1 MARRFLQLLPCLLLS
16 SIGIAKPLKPDVDKL
31 IDPDTQEAEIRRVLD
46 ASKSD
51 ALTSYRL
58 HWSPQFHEAPPLIVL
73 AADNG
78 WSRIS
83 SSFEDYP
90 PVENPAELFGEDRVA
105 GRIPGLSR
113 PSLAPLND
121 VRVHVFDRQG
131 NTPAAWKDRGFGV
144 SGYLCDFNNDD
155 TLDLAEVENHDLF
168 VNNRQHE
175 ISVVTITTIEANPR
189 MLGQIVFN
197 CRPSDAEGED
207 DWTVSCE
214 HLDQEGSPVLSFG
227 PSGGRNE
234 REHHQFLIHWDSQ
247 KKEFAILQAPED
259 EPSHRHLRL
268 LGSKEALDSFA
279 KGNGLGYPVRPSSEQ
294 REKLPTPQKPYEFR
308 SLKDS
313 PDQDLLSFFKGKPR
327 NNDRFERGS
336 PLSLPENFWHLDPK
350 EAALALVKANSD
362 STQRFRW
369 QLAVDARPPAAP
381 PTSGWL
387 VFDGSSAPCYSFSTA
402 GIALRFGVSDSWL
415 LVKESNHQGGVG
427 ADAFV
432 DSPAYRVQIIPLS
445 LAEGRFLA
453 DTIYWM
459 NRIRSVDTLL
469 PAERNQPGRFQSSA
483 DGFGTL
489 SLFPDGM
496 PAEKVATGTVTLFQS
511 TATVGTGYDRQSF
524 LNLTSWLLKRALPG
538 HLKDRWQQ
546 TDPIEP
552 RSLMTPLK
560 ERLAERQSA
569 ESRKQLESTIL
580 TILRRHASDSIP
592 ASVLAELVG
601 YAGEERLVGLVEEL
615 KTLQATLKPETAE
628 ERELAELDR
637 KFAPNGLDLPFDGE
651 EKPADAKLRQR
662 RETLQSKYEFH
673 PSHTL
678 RKPVG
683 SALRQLRMA
692 RDPGLLMK
700 EGAKQEALSYW
711 ALKVLQFDYP
721 EIHAEILI
729 ERFHKEELADRR
741 SIFRVL
747 ASSKPAKA
755 AELVTFMTPAQQRD
769 LAPEL
774 TDFEL
779 ENTPEAAL
787 KRVPDLLKILADR
800 NREILTRQKAM
811 ASLAKLTLSS
821 GDEAECE
828 RLLLRE
834 LDDPQKAQFGSTTLP
849 DAVEALSHLPNA
861 SKHLKRIEGLP
872 TKEFRMADIVMDAVS
887 RASMGRQD
895 RQDHLLRLIG
905 PRFEKNENLNNDLFW
920 TVLAF
925 DLRSLAPKLVDLATE
940 NSSIEDGYG
949 ANIFS
954 GGTPINAAGHHFH
967 AARIIT
973 ALWKE
978 TDPETLARMWT
989 ALALAERLS
998 GDDRDVASVSG
1009 SLESRTKQ
1017 ALLRIPPEKR
1027 QLLVEGLITA
1037 AGMDD
1042 YNAATIVWLGKLAK
1056 EGS

>member
-1 MARRFLQLLPCLLLS
+1 MARSLLLLLPCLLFS
-16 SIGIAKPLKPDVDKL
+16 SIGIAKPLKPDVVKL
-31 IDPDTQEAEIRRVLD
+31 IDPDTQETEIRRLLD
-46 ASKSD
+46 ASKSN

-83 SSFEDYP
+83 SSYEDYP

-105 GRIPGLSR
+105 GKIPGLSR
-113 PSLAPLND
+113 PSLAPLNN

-131 NTPAAWKDRGFGV
+131 NTPAAWQDRGFGV

-155 TLDLAEVENHDLF
+155 TLDLAEVEDQSLTIKG
-168 VNNRQHE
+168 REHE
-175 ISVVTITTIEANPR
+175 VSLVTITTIEAKPR
-189 MLGQIVFN
+189 VLGQIVFN

-234 REHHQFLIHWDSQ
+234 REHHQFLVHWDSQ
-247 KKEFAILQAPED
+247 KKEFAILQTPED
-259 EPSHRHLRL
+259 EPSRRHLRL
-268 LGSKEALDSFA
+268 LDSKESIDSFA
-279 KGNGLGYPVRPSSEQ
+279 KGEGLGYPVRPSWEQ
-294 REKLPTPQKPYEFR
+294 REKLPTPQKPYEFC

-313 PDQDLLSFFKGKPR
+313 SDQELLSFFKGKPR
-327 NNDRFERGS
+327 NDDRFERGS
-336 PLSLPENFWHLDPK
+336 PLSVPENFWNLDPK
-350 EAALALVKANSD
+350 EAALALVKANRD

-381 PTSGWL
+381 PKSGWL

-415 LVKESNHQGGVG
+415 LVEESNHQGVVG

-469 PAERNQPGRFQSSA
+469 PAEHNQSGRFQSSA

-496 PAEKVATGTVTLFQS
+496 PAEKVSTGTVTSFQS

-538 HLKDRWQQ
+538 HLKDRWKQ

-552 RSLMTPLK
+552 RSLMTPFE
-560 ERLAERQSA
+560 ERLTERQSA
-569 ESRKQLESTIL
+569 ESRKHLESTLL
-580 TILRRHASDSIP
+580 TILHRHASDPIP

-601 YAGEERLVGLVEEL
+601 YAGEERLVGLEEEL
-615 KTLQATLKPETAE
+615 KTIQATLKPETAE
-628 ERELAELDR
+628 ERELVELDR
-637 KFAPNGLDLPFDGE
+637 KFAPNDLEFPFDGE

-678 RKPVG
+678 RKPIS

-692 RDPGLLMK
+692 GQPAALLK
-700 EGAKQEALSYW
+700 EGRGKGDLSYW

-721 EIHAEILI
+721 EIYAQILT
-729 ERFHKEELADRR
+729 ERFPNEDLEGRR
-741 SIFRVL
+741 SILNVL
-747 ASSKPAKA
+747 AAWQPEKAKD
-755 AELVTFMTPAQQRD
+755 LISQMPPGQQLD
-769 LAPEL
+769 LASDL
-774 TDFEL
+774 ADFEMKQS
-779 ENTPEAAL
+779 PEVAA
-787 KRVPDLLKILADR
+787 KRAPDLLKIVSDRKRSLETRRRAMSSLADLPLS
-800 NREILTRQKAM
+800 RESQ
-811 ASLAKLTLSS
+811 
-821 GDEAECE
+821 EECE
-828 RLLLRE
+828 RLMLRE
-834 LDDPQKAQFGSTTLP
+834 LDDPQKGEFGSSTLSY
-849 DAVEALSHLPNA
+849 AVSTLSRLPGA
-861 SKHLKRIEGLP
+861 SKHLARIEALAIDEYGGDSSLLQ
-872 TKEFRMADIVMDAVS
+872 AVS
-887 RASMGRQD
+887 RASAGLVD
-895 RQDHLLRLIG
+895 RQTHLQRVIG
-905 PRFEKNENLNNDLFW
+905 PKLEKCRGGMNDWFSAI
-920 TVLAF
+920 LAF
-925 DLRSLAPKLVDLATE
+925 DLRLLAEQVGNLATE
-940 NSSIEDGYG
+940 SSNVEDGEG
-949 ANIFS
+949 ANS
-954 GGTPINAAGHHFH
+954 WGGSFTTPIGHRYHM
-967 AARIIT
+967 ARIVT
-973 ALWKE
+973 ALWNE

-989 ALALAERLS
+989 TLALIERFRGDYDDTLS
-998 GDDRDVASVSG
+998 VIG
-1009 SLESRTKQ
+1009 SLENRTKQ
-1017 ALLRIPPEKR
+1017 ALLGVSPEKR
-1027 QLLVEGLITA
+1027 QSLVEGLIA
-1037 AGMDD
+1037 AVGADD
-1042 YNAATIVWLGKLAK
+1042 YNADTIVWLRKLVK
-1056 EGS
+1056 ES